1 MPLEDY
7 EIIIGLEVH
16 AELKTESKVFCG
28 CSTKF
33 GAQPN
38 SQVCPVC
45 LGLPGTLPVLNKRAL
60 ELTILAGLA
69 LNCKI
74 AEHTGFDR
82 KQYFYPDLPK
92 GYQISQ
98 FDRPICYDGFIEILA
113 DDRDGNEVKR
123 VGINR
128 VHLEEESGKSV
139 HSGTGILDSSYSLLD
154 YNRSGIPLIEIVS
167 EPDLRSP
174 QEARRFLEEL
184 KRLLEYTGVSDCK
197 MEEGS
202 LRCDAN
208 VSLRKRGETRF
219 GVKCEIKN

>member
-82 KQYFYPDLPK
+82 KQDVYPDLPK

-128 VHLEEESGKSV
+128 V
-139 HSGTGILDSSYSLLD
+139 
-154 YNRSGIPLIEIVS
+154 P
-167 EPDLRSP
+167 
-174 QEARRFLEEL
+174 
-184 KRLLEYTGVSDCK
+184 
-197 MEEGS
+197 
-202 LRCDAN
+202 
-208 VSLRKRGETRF
+208 RGR
-219 GVKCEIKN
+219 IW